1 MAFEKCDRI
10 RQESFRDREPVSVII
25 SMLVFGFA
33 KRWDMSKFSR
43 LASLVVIF
51 TKLSGVK
58 SGESDLGWKK
68 MLHQRFLPHS
78 VDWFGHRFLS
88 SSSSLPSS
96 YSKTA
101 RRSRIE
107 EQPTQISET
116 TTFCCCRL
124 VYTLS
129 KTQRDGPK
137 IQSQIKE

>member
-68 MLHQRFLPHS
+68 NAAPA
-78 VDWFGHRFLS
+78 LS
-88 SSSSLPSS
+88 SAFS
-96 YSKTA
+96 
-101 RRSRIE
+101 
-107 EQPTQISET
+107 
-116 TTFCCCRL
+116 
-124 VYTLS
+124 
-129 KTQRDGPK
+129 
-137 IQSQIKE
+137 